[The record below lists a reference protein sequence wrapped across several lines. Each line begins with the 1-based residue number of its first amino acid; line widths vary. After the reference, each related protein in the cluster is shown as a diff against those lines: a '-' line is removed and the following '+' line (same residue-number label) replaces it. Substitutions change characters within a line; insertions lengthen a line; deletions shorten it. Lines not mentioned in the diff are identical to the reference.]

1 MGWALGFLLFPRE
14 MPASVALWFLDGALG
29 QLGSQFAVVLG
40 VWLVFAQ
47 TRQPSGSFRI
57 QRIGLGAIGPNRVD
71 RLLAVLQRHFTLVFI
86 CFSQSIS
93 MKSSL

>member
-1 MGWALGFLLFPRE
+1 MENLESLEKLGNTANVGRL
-14 MPASVALWFLDGALG
+14 VACSL
-29 QLGSQFAVVLG
+29 QYG
-40 VWLVFAQ
+40 VAQ